1 MVKKTYVK
9 ELQIKVDAK
18 EIDILKQKLNAIYV
32 DTLKSA
38 TNEFD
43 KPISKDDINELKNL
57 QSMLK
62 ELSKT
67 TKSSE
72 MMSVTDEIK
81 DKINSLLG
89 EGYIDAINE
98 NIRSLGEGTLKE
110 DLTAIDNINILLNSM
125 GQLTEEQKKSQNEMS
140 KSITK
145 SIKDSLTNIFS
156 TVEDFFSDMLSEA
169 KERILDMASFD
180 LSSSYFTNQS
190 AREQALKYGIM
201 DPSQNYALTQTMSEL
216 GMTSE
221 EDLSVMNDTQRE
233 KFAERIGYWS
243 GKYTELADK
252 DFFNTVQT
260 FQLEWNEFKSDFQLS
275 IIEFFIENKNTI
287 KTVLTGLLTFMEVT
301 IAALGSIL
309 DFLKISQTSS
319 QRTAYTNELIRQYST
334 DQSSTTVNI
343 NNTLNPASQVLTDKA
358 MLAQAGQLSYA
369 QLIEALKG

>member
-9 ELQIKVDAK
+9 ELQIKVDTK
-18 EIDILKQKLNAIYV
+18 EIDVLKQKLDAIYI

-125 GQLTEEQKKSQNEMS
+125 GQLTEEQKKSQTEMS

-145 SIKDSLTNIFS
+145 SIKDSLTNILS
-156 TVEDFFSDMLSEA
+156 TMEDFFSDMFLEA

-216 GMTSE
+216 GMQSE
-221 EDLSVMNDTQRE
+221 EDLTLMNPAQHE

-252 DFFNTVQT
+252 DFFNIVQT

-275 IIEFFIENKNTI
+275 IIEFFIENKHTI
-287 KTVLTGLLTFMEVT
+287 KTVLTGLITFMQVT
-301 IAALGSIL
+301 ITTLGSIL
-309 DFLKISQTSS
+309 DFLQISQTSS

>member
-18 EIDILKQKLNAIYV
+18 EIDVLKQKLNAIYV

-145 SIKDSLTNIFS
+145 LIKDSLTNIFS

-201 DPSQNYALTQTMSEL
+201 DPSQNYALTQTMREL

-287 KTVLTGLLTFMEVT
+287 KTVLTRLLTFMEVT

>member
-9 ELQIKVDAK
+9 ELQIKVDTK
-18 EIDILKQKLNAIYV
+18 EIDVLKQKLDAIYI

-43 KPISKDDINELKNL
+43 KPVSKDDINELKNL

-98 NIRSLGEGTLKE
+98 NIRNLGEGTLKE

-125 GQLTEEQKKSQNEMS
+125 GQLTEEQKKSQIEMS
-140 KSITK
+140 KSVTK
-145 SIKDSLTNIFS
+145 SIKDSLTNILS
-156 TVEDFFSDMLSEA
+156 TMEDFFSDMFLEA

-201 DPSQNYALTQTMSEL
+201 DPSQNYALTQTMGEL
-216 GMTSE
+216 GMQSE
-221 EDLSVMNDTQRE
+221 EDLMFMNETQRE

-252 DFFNTVQT
+252 DFFNIVQT

-287 KTVLTGLLTFMEVT
+287 KTVLTGLITFMQVT
-301 IAALGSIL
+301 ITTLGSIL
-309 DFLKISQTSS
+309 DFLQISQTSS

>member
-1 MVKKTYVK
+1 MAKKTYVK

-18 EIDILKQKLNAIYV
+18 EIDVLKQKLNAIYV

-89 EGYIDAINE
+89 EGYINAINE

-301 IAALGSIL
+301 ITTLGSIL

>member
-9 ELQIKVDAK
+9 ELQIKVDTK
-18 EIDILKQKLNAIYV
+18 EIDVLKQKLDAIYI

-98 NIRSLGEGTLKE
+98 NIRNLGKGTLKE

-125 GQLTEEQKKSQNEMS
+125 GQLTEEQKKSQIEMS

-145 SIKDSLTNIFS
+145 SIKDSLTNILS
-156 TVEDFFSDMLSEA
+156 TMEDFFSDMFLEA
-169 KERILDMASFD
+169 KERIFDMASYD
-180 LSSSYFTNQS
+180 LENSLFNNSS

-216 GMTSE
+216 DMHSE
-221 EDLSVMNDTQRE
+221 EDLMFMSPPRQE
-233 KFAERIGYWS
+233 KFAQLMGFWS

-252 DFFNTVQT
+252 DFFNIVQT

-287 KTVLTGLLTFMEVT
+287 KTVLTGLITFMQVT
-301 IAALGSIL
+301 ITTLGSIL
-309 DFLKISQTSS
+309 DFLQISQTSS

>member
-9 ELQIKVDAK
+9 ELQIKVDTK
-18 EIDILKQKLNAIYV
+18 EIDVLKQKLDAIYI

-125 GQLTEEQKKSQNEMS
+125 GQLTEEQKKSQTEMS

-145 SIKDSLTNIFS
+145 SIKDSLTNILS
-156 TVEDFFSDMLSEA
+156 TMEDFFSDMFLEA

-180 LSSSYFTNQS
+180 LSSSYFTNSS

-216 GMTSE
+216 GMQSE
-221 EDLSVMNDTQRE
+221 EDLTLMNPAQHE

-252 DFFNTVQT
+252 DFFNIVQT

-287 KTVLTGLLTFMEVT
+287 KTVLTGLITFMQVT
-301 IAALGSIL
+301 ITTLGSIL
-309 DFLKISQTSS
+309 DFLQISQTSS

>member
-9 ELQIKVDAK
+9 ELQIKVDTK
-18 EIDILKQKLNAIYV
+18 EIDVLKQKLDAIYI

-125 GQLTEEQKKSQNEMS
+125 GQLTEEQKKSQIEMS
-140 KSITK
+140 KSVTK
-145 SIKDSLTNIFS
+145 SIKDSLTNILS
-156 TVEDFFSDMLSEA
+156 TMEDFFSDMFLEA

-201 DPSQNYALTQTMSEL
+201 DPSQNYALTQTMGEL
-216 GMTSE
+216 GMQSE
-221 EDLSVMNDTQRE
+221 EDLMFMNETQRE

-252 DFFNTVQT
+252 DFFNIVQT

-287 KTVLTGLLTFMEVT
+287 KTVLTGLITFMQVT
-301 IAALGSIL
+301 ITTLGSIL
-309 DFLKISQTSS
+309 DFLQISQTSS